1 MLKKYMTIFAIA
13 MIAFSSCQ
21 EQTPVPDNDEV
32 LNTVEKT
39 FYSVDAFSKVLLNS
53 TQVLWEKGDKINILW
68 SDGDGGM
75 VSAEANPYN
84 FSQEAR
90 FDALV
95 SEEAQ
100 TFYAVHPY
108 SDEAA
113 LSDGKVIVKV
123 PSVQTGTF
131 SSASIAAAKADA
143 DDRLAFKH
151 MVSFVEFTIDKC
163 GTLTFSCGADIAGKV
178 SAAFDEDGALT
189 DLTQAGTSD
198 EITVDI
204 PRSGTY
210 YIAMLPDVEM
220 EYIYFTLTNE
230 SKKEYILS
238 GKPRTMTRG
247 KLVGLGNITDR
258 FISQCPWDGSVED
271 FDVVDFFLPKFD
283 SGVEDFDVVEFEFD

>member
-53 TQVLWEKGDKINILW
+53 TQVLWEKGDKIDVLW
-68 SDGDGGM
+68 EGGKTNA
-75 VSAEANPYN
+75 VADPFNSSLQASFKAY
-84 FSQEAR
+84 
-90 FDALV
+90 V
-95 SEEAQ
+95 SEDAQ
-100 TFYAVHPY
+100 TFYAVHP
-108 SDEAA
+108 SSEASS
-113 LSDGKVIVKV
+113 LVNGKVNVEV
-123 PSVQTGTF
+123 PSVQDGTF
-131 SSASIAAAKADA
+131 SSASIAVAKADEN
-143 DDRLAFKH
+143 DFLVFRHL
-151 MVSFVEFTIDKC
+151 VSFVEFTIDKC

-178 SAAFDEDGALT
+178 TAAFDEDRALT
-189 DLTQAGTSD
+189 DLTQTGTSD
-198 EITVDI
+198 EITVNI

-220 EYIYFTLTNE
+220 EYIYFTLTSE
-230 SKKEYILS
+230 SKTEYIFS

-258 FISQCPWDGSVED
+258 FTSAYPWDGSVED
-271 FDVVDFFLPKFD
+271 FDIVDFFGPVLD
-283 SGVEDFDVVEFEFD
+283 SSVEDFEVVEFEFD